1 VEVEYRS
8 MGRSGLKLSSL
19 SFGSWV
25 TFGDQIDEKRA
36 RELMLAAYEAGI
48 NFFDNAD
55 IYADGK
61 SEQVMGKVL
70 KELPRQAL
78 VVSSKVFWPTMPG
91 PNGGGLSRKHII
103 ESCHASLK
111 RMQLE
116 YLDLYFCHRYDPDTP
131 LEEVVRAMED
141 LIRQGKI
148 LYWGTSEWRAAQIAQ
163 ASELAERFNAYRPAV
178 EQPQYSMFVRR
189 KLEDELVPAAEAFGF
204 GMVTWSPLKYGVL
217 SGKYNQGM
225 PEETTRL
232 TREPE
237 WAERVVTQERVE
249 KVRQLTAVAEA
260 LGVSMAQLA
269 IGWLLRIPQVSSVI
283 TGATKLAHLQ
293 DNLGALDVPA
303 KLTSEVIEQIER
315 ILGNKPNGE

>member
-1 VEVEYRS
+1 
-8 MGRSGLKLSSL
+8 
-19 SFGSWV
+19 
-25 TFGDQIDEKRA
+25 
-36 RELMLAAYEAGI
+36 
-48 NFFDNAD
+48 
-55 IYADGK
+55 
-61 SEQVMGKVL
+61 
-70 KELPRQAL
+70 
-78 VVSSKVFWPTMPG
+78 
-91 PNGGGLSRKHII
+91 
-103 ESCHASLK
+103 
-111 RMQLE
+111 MQLE

-303 KLTSEVIEQIER
+303 KLTSEVIERIEK

>member
-1 VEVEYRS
+1 
-8 MGRSGLKLSSL
+8 
-19 SFGSWV
+19 
-25 TFGDQIDEKRA
+25 
-36 RELMLAAYEAGI
+36 
-48 NFFDNAD
+48 
-55 IYADGK
+55 
-61 SEQVMGKVL
+61 
-70 KELPRQAL
+70 
-78 VVSSKVFWPTMPG
+78 
-91 PNGGGLSRKHII
+91 
-103 ESCHASLK
+103 
-111 RMQLE
+111 
-116 YLDLYFCHRYDPDTP
+116 
-131 LEEVVRAMED
+131 
-141 LIRQGKI
+141 
-148 LYWGTSEWRAAQIAQ
+148 
-163 ASELAERFNAYRPAV
+163 
-178 EQPQYSMFVRR
+178 
-189 KLEDELVPAAEAFGF
+189 
-204 GMVTWSPLKYGVL
+204 
-217 SGKYNQGM
+217 M

>member
-25 TFGDQIDEKRA
+25 TFGDQIEEKRA

-225 PEETTRL
+225 PEEATRL

-303 KLTSEVIEQIER
+303 KLTSEVIERIEK